1 MSRAEMFRG
10 YGELLTHLYSQENY
24 TRRLMGNI
32 YRMGPPV
39 PGAVSARLPSRT
51 DLADLF
57 RAITNFTFSRRAD
70 YRRHFVPNLLRV
82 GVRRFARVVEAC
94 VHLGVWQHFDR
105 YVPFV
110 VQALEENMRA
120 ELAATHAL
128 PAASNL
134 VAMQGFLAAEG
145 AGSP

>member
-1 MSRAEMFRG
+1 MLLGTMLVEAQLFPRSAPASRR
-10 YGELLTHLYSQENY
+10 
-24 TRRLMGNI
+24 
-32 YRMGPPV
+32 
-39 PGAVSARLPSRT
+39 PSR
-51 DLADLF
+51 
-57 RAITNFTFSRRAD
+57 
-70 YRRHFVPNLLRV
+70 
-82 GVRRFARVVEAC
+82 VRRFARVVEAC

-105 YVPFV
+105 YVPVV

-128 PAASNL
+128 PAASDL